1 MIISE
6 EIAKFIEKTN
16 FNDFSQEIIEKA
28 KQCILDVI
36 GVTLYGSTFYA
47 SDICLSVVNDF
58 SDHKKEATILGK
70 KQKTS
75 SVFAAMVNGI
85 SAHITDYDDYLKY
98 FGHPSSVLIS
108 ALLPV
113 AESKNVNGRDF
124 ITAFI
129 LGVEIGSKLGTSMS
143 MNHYQ
148 VGFHT
153 TSTVGVIAASIA
165 LSKLLKFNVSQTIN
179 AIGVATSCSSGIRQ
193 NFGTMTKAWHVGHA
207 SSMAVFTALLSQVG
221 FESSKEALEGPA
233 GFINAFQ
240 GEGKISPLKDLGNPY
255 SVQNI
260 RFKKYP
266 SCYMTHPGID
276 AALKIRKT
284 IENEFENIKM
294 ITCEMTAVSKTVLIY
309 NNPVNIQQA
318 RFSIEYCVAVALL
331 TGKVGPEQF
340 TEQYFIK
347 ESHRFKV
354 ILNKFIKKY
363 NPELDEMTRKK
374 KLCNPTRLTILL
386 KDGTKY
392 NSFVANAEEDLLT
405 WESIEN

>member
-193 NFGTMTKAWHVGHA
+193 N
-207 SSMAVFTALLSQVG
+207 
-221 FESSKEALEGPA
+221 
-233 GFINAFQ
+233 
-240 GEGKISPLKDLGNPY
+240 
-255 SVQNI
+255 
-260 RFKKYP
+260 
-266 SCYMTHPGID
+266 
-276 AALKIRKT
+276 
-284 IENEFENIKM
+284 
-294 ITCEMTAVSKTVLIY
+294 
-309 NNPVNIQQA
+309 
-318 RFSIEYCVAVALL
+318 
-331 TGKVGPEQF
+331 
-340 TEQYFIK
+340 
-347 ESHRFKV
+347 
-354 ILNKFIKKY
+354 
-363 NPELDEMTRKK
+363 
-374 KLCNPTRLTILL
+374 
-386 KDGTKY
+386 
-392 NSFVANAEEDLLT
+392 
-405 WESIEN
+405 